1 MMSSR
6 SPGPA
11 LRPFVKTLWA
21 SDGAGEPRAD
31 GADRERVLPTGSMH
45 LVFRLSDHP
54 LRLFQ
59 GANDRTGH
67 AVAHDVVGGARA
79 TFYVRDISRPVR
91 SVGAQL
97 HPGAAA
103 LLLGVPA
110 DELAGRHTPLGD
122 IWGRAAAEARER
134 LLEAGSPAQQLDV
147 LESLLAARLPRIR
160 GVHPVVAHALG
171 RFATTSDVRMVVN
184 ESGYSHRQFI
194 ALFRRAVGLTP
205 KRYCRVLRFQDV
217 LARIA
222 AGPADSWADVV
233 LAAGYS
239 DQPHFNREF
248 RELTGMSPGQY
259 RQIAPA
265 SAHHVPIPASRPRG
279 ARW

>member
-6 SPGPA
+6 CPCPA
-11 LRPFVKTLWA
+11 LRPFVKTLWV

-31 GADRERVLPTGSMH
+31 GAGRERVLPTGSMH

-59 GANDRTGH
+59 GVDDRIGH
-67 AVAHDVVGGARA
+67 TVAHDIVGGARA
-79 TFYVRDISRPVR
+79 TFYVRDVSRPVR

-134 LLEAGSPAQQLDV
+134 LLEAGSPARQLDV

-160 GVHPVVAHALG
+160 GVHPAVAHALG
-171 RFATTSDVRMVVN
+171 RFASTSDVRMVVD
-184 ESGYSHRQFI
+184 ESGYSHRQLI

-205 KRYCRVLRFQDV
+205 KRYCRVLRFQEV
-217 LARIA
+217 LARAA
-222 AGPADSWADVV
+222 AGPADSWADLV

-248 RELTGMSPGQY
+248 REFTGMSPGQY

-265 SAHHVPIPASRPRG
+265 SAHHVPIPALLPR
-279 ARW
+279 